1 MIRPATPANEG
12 ERLADLRRLRI
23 LDTAAE
29 ERFDRITRLAARL
42 LDVPIALVSLVD
54 ADRQWC
60 KSRVGL
66 DTTEMPRDISFCG
79 HAILGSEIFVVPD
92 ALADERFADN
102 PLVTN
107 APAIRF
113 YAGHPLTGLAGHPIG
128 TLCAIDTRPR
138 QLSATD
144 LQALKDLAA
153 IAENEIKPVQVVEL
167 HEALRRHEERYRDLV
182 ENSRDLI
189 CTHDLQGIILAAN
202 PAMVEATGYAL
213 DELVG
218 HNLRNFLAPDICDRF
233 GDYLGVIAKEGRAR
247 GLMRIVTKD
256 GDERILEYHNSLRS
270 EEHAPPV
277 VRGLARDMTEQIR
290 AQEALKES
298 EERLDLALR
307 GADLG
312 TWDWDI
318 RTDRVIF
325 NDRWATML
333 GYDPSEIEPDAGS
346 WERLVHPDDMAAALG
361 ALDDHLEGRTP
372 FYSAEH
378 RLRTRSGNWKWIE
391 DHGKVFSRDEQGR
404 PLRAVGIQQDISRE
418 KEAEIAAQVALEAL
432 RKSHDDLLTV
442 LNQLR
447 IAVVTVEADG
457 RVSFLSEFCE
467 TIEGIDRTGG
477 HGRPW
482 EEVLP
487 FDIHAREAIREAM
500 LLPAPRR
507 TRLAL
512 NLQTPSGHTY
522 FLECDVH
529 DDPSVPSRHIFFLY
543 DVTETQELR
552 AKLDLAGSFRLVGSS
567 PAMIR
572 LYEMMQRVAE
582 GDWTVLIE
590 GETGVGKELVARA
603 VHAAS
608 PRRHGHFIAVNC
620 GGLAESLQ
628 ASQLF
633 GHRKGAFTGAV
644 ADQEGFFQAANGGTV
659 FLDEIGDL
667 PLAMQTSLLR
677 VVQEREIIRVGE
689 SRARPVDVRVL
700 VATHRDLA
708 QMVIE
713 GRFREDL
720 LYRVRVARLRVP
732 PLRERKEDLPLLVSA
747 FLAESRISAGKPAV
761 KVSVEM
767 MQRLSAYDWPGNVR
781 ELKHAIEYAVIHAQ
795 SPVLQ
800 PSDLPPEISGPP
812 TMAPEVPKLPLGDE
826 RTRILAALNI
836 AKENRAHA
844 AKILGISR
852 STLYRRIR
860 ELGL

>member
-1 MIRPATPANEG
+1 VIRPATPANEG
-12 ERLADLRRLRI
+12 ERLVDLRRLCI

-29 ERFDRITRLAARL
+29 ERFDRITRLAARV

-54 ADRQWC
+54 ADRQWF

-66 DTTEMPRDISFCG
+66 DATETPRDVSFCG

-102 PLVTN
+102 PLVTQP
-107 APAIRF
+107 PAIRF
-113 YAGHPLTGLAGHPIG
+113 YAGHPLIGLAGHPIG
-128 TLCAIDTRPR
+128 TLCIIDTHPR

-144 LQALKDLAA
+144 LQTLKDLAA
-153 IAENEIKPVQVVEL
+153 VAEYEIKLIQVVEL
-167 HEALRRHEERYRDLV
+167 TETLRQSEERYRDVV

-189 CTHDLQGIILAAN
+189 STHDLQGIILTAN
-202 PAMVEATGYAL
+202 RAMVEATGYAL

-218 HNLRNFLAPDICDRF
+218 HNLRDLLAPDICDRF

-247 GLMRIVTKD
+247 GLMRIVTKE
-256 GDERILEYHNSLRS
+256 GHERILEYHNSLRS

-277 VRGLARDMTEQIR
+277 VRGLARDVTEQIR
-290 AQEALKES
+290 AQQALKEN

-307 GADLG
+307 GDDLG

-333 GYDPSEIEPDAGS
+333 EYDPSEIEPDAEV
-346 WERLVHPDDMAAALG
+346 WRRLVHPDDMPAARRALE
-361 ALDDHLEGRTP
+361 DHLEGRTP
-372 FYSAEH
+372 FYRVQQ
-378 RLRTRSGNWKWIE
+378 RLRTRSGNWKWIQ
-391 DHGKVFSRDEQGR
+391 DHGKVFLRDEQGR
-404 PLRAVGIQQDISRE
+404 PLRAVGIQRDISRE
-418 KEAEIAAQVALEAL
+418 KDAETALQVALEAL

-447 IAVVTVEADG
+447 VGVVTVEADG

-467 TIEGIDRTGG
+467 TIEGIDRTGA

-482 EEVLP
+482 EEVVP
-487 FDIHAREAIREAM
+487 FDIHAREAIQEAM

-512 NLQTPSGHTY
+512 NLQAPSGRTY
-522 FLECDVH
+522 FLECEVH
-529 DDPSVPSRHIFFLY
+529 DDPSAPGRHIFFLY
-543 DVTETQELR
+543 DVTETQELKVRLDR
-552 AKLDLAGSFRLVGSS
+552 AGPFRLVGNSR
-567 PAMIR
+567 AMTH
-572 LYEMMQRVAE
+572 LYEMIQRVAE

-608 PRRHGHFIAVNC
+608 LRRHGPFIAVNC
-620 GGLAESLQ
+620 GGLTESLL

-633 GHRKGAFTGAV
+633 GHRKGAFTGAI
-644 ADQEGFFQAANGGTV
+644 ADQEGFFQAATAGTV

-667 PLAMQTSLLR
+667 PLTMQTSLLR
-677 VVQEREIIRVGE
+677 VLQEREIIRVGE

-700 VATHRDLA
+700 AATHRDLA

-747 FLAESRISAGKPAV
+747 FLAESRISAGKPAI
-761 KVSVEM
+761 KVSVKA
-767 MQRLSAYDWPGNVR
+767 MQHLSAYDWPGNVR

-795 SPVLQ
+795 SSVLQ
-800 PSDLPPEISGPP
+800 PSDFPPEISRPP
-812 TMAPEVPKLPLGDE
+812 AMAPEAPKLPVGDE
-826 RTRILAALNI
+826 RTQILAAFKI
-836 AKENRAHA
+836 AKENRAQA